1 MIEQI
6 KKNLDFEIAMV
17 RELNRFYDWYE
28 NSAAEEKRL
37 YARMMNSLLKRI
49 NILNDS
55 LPELLEGVSLIKKID
70 SSIQPGVARISI
82 QREVEILVSD
92 RGKEE
97 FLREL
102 NISEKLL
109 RKVKM
114 QQGKVSKKFEGIHA
128 PNTYGKIANKVFLG
142 MSQRL
147 VDEGSFKTL
156 RLNVRKSNI
165 NILSTTYISMMFF
178 STLVAFFIGV
188 LAMTFFLFFELN
200 VLEFSL
206 KLYEGDLLI
215 RFLKIL
221 WMPLGL
227 PLAAW
232 ILFYSYPG
240 AEKNALGKRIDQELP
255 FAVIHMGSIAGSGI
269 EPVQIFK
276 IVAMGNEYPFAG
288 QEFRKILNQINLYG
302 YDLGTALRNVSLSTP
317 SVRLAELLNGM
328 SVTINVGGDIDKFF
342 EKRAES
348 LLLDYRLER
357 EKSIK
362 TAETFMD
369 LYISVV
375 IATPMILLM
384 LMVIIAVSRVQTGF
398 NPGQLNIAIIGVVA
412 IVNILFLAFLHMKQ
426 PAY

>member
-17 RELNRFYDWYE
+17 RELNRFYEWYE

-37 YARMMNSLLKRI
+37 YARMMNSLVKRI
-49 NILNDS
+49 RLMNES
-55 LPELLEGVSLIKKID
+55 LPEILEGISLIKKIEP
-70 SSIQPGVARISI
+70 SSQPGIAKISI

-109 RKVKM
+109 RKVKV
-114 QQGKVSKKFEGIHA
+114 QQSRIAKKTEFAHTPSFYGKVS
-128 PNTYGKIANKVFLG
+128 NKVFLG
-142 MSQRL
+142 MSQRF

-165 NILSTTYISMMFF
+165 NILSTTYISMMLF
-178 STLVAFFIGV
+178 STLVAFFIGI
-188 LAMTFFLFFELN
+188 LAMTFFILFEPNF
-200 VLEFSL
+200 LEFSL
-206 KLYEGDLLI
+206 KLYSGNYLI
-215 RFLKIL
+215 RTAKLL
-221 WMPLGL
+221 WLPFGL
-227 PLAAW
+227 PILTW
-232 ILFYSYPG
+232 FLFYTYPG
-240 AEKNALGKRIDQELP
+240 AEKSAIGSRIDQELP

-302 YDLGTALRNVSLSTP
+302 YDLSTALRNVSLSTP
-317 SVRLAELLNGM
+317 SVRLAELLNGI
-328 SVTINVGGDIDKFF
+328 SVTINVGGDINKFF

-348 LLLDYRLER
+348 LLLEYRLER
-357 EKSIK
+357 EKGIK
-362 TAETFMD
+362 SAETFMD

-398 NPGQLNIAIIGVVA
+398 NPGQLNIAIIGIVA

>member
-17 RELNRFYDWYE
+17 RELNRFYEWYE

-37 YARMMNSLLKRI
+37 YARMMNSLVKRVRL
-49 NILNDS
+49 LNDS
-55 LPELLEGVSLIKKID
+55 LPKLLESVSLIKKLD
-70 SSIQPGVARISI
+70 SPAQIGVTRISL
-82 QREVEILVSD
+82 QREVDILVSD

-109 RKVKM
+109 KKVKT
-114 QQGKVSKKFEGIHA
+114 QQSKISKKSEGLQT
-128 PNTYGKIANKVFLG
+128 PNVYGKIANKIFLG

-165 NILSTTYISMMFF
+165 NILSTTYISMMLF
-178 STLVAFFIGV
+178 STLVMFFIGV
-188 LAMTFFLFFELN
+188 LAMTFFIFFELN
-200 VLEFSL
+200 LLEFSL
-206 KLYEGDLLI
+206 KLYAGNYLI
-215 RFLKIL
+215 RFLKLL
-221 WMPLGL
+221 WLPLGL
-227 PLAAW
+227 PLLAW
-232 ILFYSYPG
+232 FLFHTYPS

-269 EPVQIFK
+269 EPAQIFK

-302 YDLGTALRNVSLSTP
+302 YDLGTALRNVSLSTS
-317 SVRLAELLNGM
+317 SVRLAELLNGI
-328 SVTINVGGDIDKFF
+328 SVTINVGGDINKFF

-348 LLLDYRLER
+348 LLLEYRLER

-384 LMVIIAVSRVQTGF
+384 LMVIIAVSKVQTGF
-398 NPGQLNIAIIGVVA
+398 NPGQLNIAIIGIVA
-412 IVNILFLAFLHMKQ
+412 IVNILFLAFLHIKQ
-426 PAY
+426 PTY